1 MLECWNV
8 GRLKRL
14 LVFPIIPPFPYSIIP
29 VKVIAK
35 GKTMKQCLMSLC
47 GISGL
52 MLMSGCKFFD
62 GTPFEQKP
70 DPKVTKLAISTQQTN
85 NELRHL
91 AEQMAEMN
99 RNQIELDMRLQK
111 LESKLTGGAGSEDI
125 DALKRDIQLIRAER
139 ETLKKEITDDLVARI
154 DKVVS
159 RSGANTPSVKP
170 PANTSRS
177 RTGYNHTVERGQTLS
192 EIARGY
198 GKSMDV
204 IMKANNLKSAS
215 TIHPGQVLFIPD

>member
-1 MLECWNV
+1 
-8 GRLKRL
+8 
-14 LVFPIIPPFPYSIIP
+14 
-29 VKVIAK
+29 
-35 GKTMKQCLMSLC
+35 MKKWMSSLC

-52 MLMSGCKFFD
+52 MLVSGCQYFD
-62 GTPFEQKP
+62 GTPFERKP

-99 RNQIELDMRLQK
+99 RNQVEIDLRLQK
-111 LESKLTGGAGSEDI
+111 LEAKLSGGAGSEEI
-125 DALKRDIQLIRAER
+125 EALKRDIQLIRAER
-139 ETLKKEITDDLVARI
+139 DTLKKEITDDLVARI

-159 RSGANTPSVKP
+159 RAGATTPTVKP

-198 GKSMDV
+198 GKSVDS
-204 IMKANNLKSAS
+204 IMKANNLKSAA
-215 TIHPGQVLFIPD
+215 TIRPGQVLFIPD

>member
-1 MLECWNV
+1 
-8 GRLKRL
+8 
-14 LVFPIIPPFPYSIIP
+14 
-29 VKVIAK
+29 
-35 GKTMKQCLMSLC
+35 
-47 GISGL
+47 
-52 MLMSGCKFFD
+52 MSGCKFFD

>member
-1 MLECWNV
+1 
-8 GRLKRL
+8 
-14 LVFPIIPPFPYSIIP
+14 
-29 VKVIAK
+29 
-35 GKTMKQCLMSLC
+35 MKQRINVFCTVT
-47 GISGL
+47 GL
-52 MLMSGCKFFD
+52 LILSGCQYFD
-62 GTPFEQKP
+62 GTPFEMKP

-91 AEQMAEMN
+91 AQQMAEMN

-111 LESKLTGGAGSEDI
+111 IESRLTGSAGSEEI
-125 DALKRDIQLIRAER
+125 EALKRDIQLIRAER

-159 RSGANTPSVKP
+159 RSGATTPVVKP
-170 PANTSRS
+170 PTNTSRS

-198 GKSMDV
+198 GKSMDA
-204 IMKANNLKSAS
+204 IMKANNLKSAN
-215 TIHPGQVLFIPD
+215 TIRPGQVLFIPD